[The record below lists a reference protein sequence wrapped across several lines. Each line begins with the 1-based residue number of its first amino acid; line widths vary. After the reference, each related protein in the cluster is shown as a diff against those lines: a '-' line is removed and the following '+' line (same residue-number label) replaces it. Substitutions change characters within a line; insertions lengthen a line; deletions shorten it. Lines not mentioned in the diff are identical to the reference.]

1 MEIEF
6 FFDSMENYFDASFM
20 ASKRKVNLTPITSSE
35 FIIFLNIMVIEFFV
49 DSMEDSFDT
58 SFMASKR
65 EVHLTPITLID
76 PSFAINTGYRLQF
89 NFLGVTLFTVLTQNL
104 GGLYRLACCFRG

>member
-1 MEIEF
+1 MSLEFIIYLNIMEIEF

-65 EVHLTPITLID
+65 EVHLTPITLIEA
-76 PSFAINTGYRLQF
+76 PSIKRTI
-89 NFLGVTLFTVLTQNL
+89 
-104 GGLYRLACCFRG
+104 